1 MVKWPPKH
9 CVFHSREKKESATKT
24 LHMLYSRKG
33 KCHQDIAHAI
43 QQKRRLSPRHCT
55 CHLQKKE
62 VPPRHCTCYTAEKEN
77 ATKTLHMLYSRK
89 GKCHQDI
96 AHAIYQK
103 KESATK
109 TLHMLSTK
117 KRKCHQDIAHAIQ
130 QEKGKVPSRCNV
142 FYSKKKGKC
151 H

>member
-1 MVKWPPKH
+1 MAHSIAGKWQSAIETLDILYGRKMVKWPPKH
-9 CVFHSREKKESATKT
+9 CVFHSRGKKESATKT

-62 VPPRHCTCYTAEKEN
+62 
-77 ATKTLHMLYSRK
+77 
-89 GKCHQDI
+89 
-96 AHAIYQK
+96 
-103 KESATK
+103 SATK

-117 KRKCHQDIAHAIQ
+117 KRKCHQDIAHAIHQ
-130 QEKGKVPSRCNV
+130 GKKEEEGKVPSRCSV
-142 FYSKKKGKC
+142 VYSKKKGKC